1 MGDMDAAGLALNVAT
16 ICSKLAWN
24 LYKFVHKVK
33 EAPEQARQMQHSLV
47 ALKKC
52 LDKITSLFAFQRP
65 LDPQEVSFRDSIYE
79 ILEFISLDLKTLRTK
94 FRINGLLAVDNQ
106 RSFKTVKIVFS
117 RLFEEGDIVEI
128 QARIG
133 QHERLLQTHFEMLIL
148 WKTQKKVDKLSG
160 AVEEYFIRLHED
172 AKSITARPRVIST
185 TRSEMSESEPGIEE
199 ISESESIRKYHG
211 AVWLWQTRSR
221 DIVEWVTNG
230 NSRRERGP
238 PNAPSVL
245 DEDTNGDD
253 LSSDYTYPEGD
264 DLGGFSEPELLSPDP
279 LENGQDRSTTPRS
292 SISQPKPE
300 ERARQD
306 QLEKAL
312 QIFRSKTA
320 DMLEDQKLSEAKKH
334 QQEAID
340 VLTEL
345 KEFRDVPF
353 SEEFE
358 MKEKLANIHIRMD
371 VPEAIAE
378 AHEVMRKLVRQ
389 EDELQQNGSPERRS
403 RLYQTLSGIQL
414 RLGKFS
420 EACNSA
426 MAAAYTRLEANPN
439 GLSPE
444 ETELV
449 KEAARTCYRAAMHIP
464 DTKKAYGTFH
474 DIAYKLG
481 DPTFIPPENPYDA
494 NTIEW
499 CRKQGFQVDKE
510 GFGYHVCATNVSE
523 AVRILLDKGASVGA
537 KDCAGMNGLHRCQ
550 TSVPGGTEIAR
561 LLLKH
566 TKSGWMDIEE
576 KDHNGKTAVHLA
588 AQMGNVPMLEFLLN
602 PKRGADP
609 NARQSDGSTPIM
621 VAVLSSI
628 DNKKN
633 VVNVLLENKADISIQ
648 NKNQQT
654 VQDIAKRQGEKTLTH
669 SEENRGEEANHKTSC
684 QIHRKLY
691 KGDASA
697 HTANSM
703 SQDMIKSPS

>member
-1 MGDMDAAGLALNVAT
+1 MSY
-16 ICSKLAWN
+16 SKN
-24 LYKFVHKVK
+24 F
-33 EAPEQARQMQHSLV
+33 QNMIG
-47 ALKKC
+47 KC
-52 LDKITSLFAFQRP
+52 HADKR
-65 LDPQEVSFRDSIYE
+65 
-79 ILEFISLDLKTLRTK
+79 KH
-94 FRINGLLAVDNQ
+94 
-106 RSFKTVKIVFS
+106 
-117 RLFEEGDIVEI
+117 RLSS
-128 QARIG
+128 
-133 QHERLLQTHFEMLIL
+133 

-279 LENGQDRSTTPRS
+279 LEKGQDRSTTPRS

-510 GFGYHVCATNVSE
+510 GFGYHVCATNVSGRLKGFSPVHQAVKMNAVDQLKHMLAFSCNLEYRLETSHDDPTPLLLACSERNTE

-566 TKSGWMDIEE
+566 TKSGRMDIEE

-633 VVNVLLENKADISIQ
+633 VVNVLLKNKADISIQ

-654 VQDIAKRQGEKTLTH
+654 VQDIAKRQGEKVIALLLNAHAEDST
-669 SEENRGEEANHKTSC
+669 SQRGEPRRGSEPQNFMSNTPLVVQRGC
-684 QIHRKLY
+684 QCPHCEFHVSGYDQVPELAQRP
-691 KGDASA
+691 
-697 HTANSM
+697 
-703 SQDMIKSPS
+703 SQSSVGSGRRRRSLLGPWTRSR